1 MVNEAETSL
10 SSLSYL
16 EKKAV
21 KQVIPIKGY
30 EHYDRLDTGNYVNVS
45 QGLEENRQYC
55 CTHEVGFYFVFSCCM
70 SQAHKV

>member
-10 SSLSYL
+10 SSLSYV

-45 QGLEENRQYC
+45 Q
-55 CTHEVGFYFVFSCCM
+55 
-70 SQAHKV
+70 